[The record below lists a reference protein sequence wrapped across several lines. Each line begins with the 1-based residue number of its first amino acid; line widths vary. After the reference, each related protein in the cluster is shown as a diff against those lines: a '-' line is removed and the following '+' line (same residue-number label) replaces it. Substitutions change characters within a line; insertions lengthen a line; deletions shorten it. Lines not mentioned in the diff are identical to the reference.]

1 MNFQEMIQAL
11 LNFWSRQGCIIH
23 QGYDL
28 EVGAGTLNPAT
39 FLRCLGPEPY
49 QTVYVEPSR
58 RPGDGRYG
66 ENPNRVQF
74 YHQMQVIIKPSPFNL
89 QQLYLDSLKEI
100 GIDLSKHDIRF
111 VHDDW
116 ENPTIGAWGLGWEV
130 WADGMEVTQFT
141 YFQAVGGLP
150 VDMVTGEVTYGLERL
165 AMYVQGVDSI
175 FDLKWNEHLTYG
187 DIYKQNERE
196 WSTYNFEASDG
207 EMWHRHFDDFEREAL
222 ALCEKELAIPA
233 YDFVMKASHAFN
245 MLDARGLLS
254 VNERASYIARVRAL
268 AKSSALAYVKMRE
281 GLDFPLRK
289 QEITHTFPSIT
300 KAAPKGNP
308 QEKETFLLEI
318 GVEELPATFVPI
330 GMHHLKSAV
339 CKLLEEHK
347 LSHGK
352 IETFGTPRRLAILIQ
367 ELAGGTESKRVERKG
382 PSQKAAFDPTGAPTK
397 AGMGFFSSIG
407 IEPPTLDQVQSGKH
421 QQLELREV
429 KGEQYLFADME
440 VPGICTRTLFAE
452 KLESL
457 ICGLDFPKK
466 MRWNTLPL
474 EFPRPLKWLVSLYG
488 NEVIPFTISVYV
500 SGRTTFGHWNLAPQG
515 IELPYADHYVERL
528 RLAHVMVDPKE
539 RETFI
544 LKWMQKQGL
553 RHAEESRVLHQV
565 VHLVEWPF
573 PLIGDFDAQYLE
585 VPKEVLMSEMVE
597 HQKYFP
603 CLDPKGELE
612 PRFVVVSNNT
622 PTDLIKH
629 GHEKA
634 LSPRLADGMFLFKED
649 LETPYPEFEKKLER
663 VTYHAKLGSM
673 AQKVGRLEK
682 LALYLQKTLA
692 ISTPEQTK
700 KAAHLCKADLVT
712 ELVGEFPELQG
723 TIGRIYAQ
731 KHKED
736 SDVSAAIEEH
746 WMPKGEK
753 APLPQTETGII
764 MALADKIDT
773 LLTHFAIGLKPT
785 SSSDPYALRRQALGL
800 LKIAIEHKL
809 SLPLQEIFQVSL
821 KSIAEDLGS
830 HPDKNV
836 LEDVFAFIKQRARIL
851 LEDYG
856 YAKEAIESVL
866 STHFEDPYELM
877 LKLEALK
884 NLNESGEILEVYN
897 RMRKLLSSQRELP
910 STQKLNPSLFEQ
922 TQEKEL
928 FNLFDQ
934 HKNEVTKALKARE
947 YPNYFEGLRRFA
959 TPTHAFF
966 DHVKVMADQENIK
979 INRLALVHEVKGL
992 FDLFC
997 DFSRL

>member
-28 EVGAGTLNPAT
+28 ECGAGTLNPAT

-150 VDMVTGEVTYGLERL
+150 VDMVTGEITYGLERL

-187 DIYKQNERE
+187 DIYKRNEKE
-196 WSTYNFEASDG
+196 WSEYNFEASNG
-207 EMWHRHFDDFEREAL
+207 EMWHRHFDDFEKEAL
-222 ALCEKELAIPA
+222 ALCERKLSIPA

-254 VNERASYIARVRAL
+254 VNERAHYISRVRAL
-268 AKSSALAYVKMRE
+268 AKNAATAYVEMRE
-281 GLDFPLRK
+281 EQNFPLLK
-289 QEITHTFPSIT
+289 QKVIHTFPSAEKT
-300 KAAPKGNP
+300 SPKGDP
-308 QEKETFLLEI
+308 LEKDTFLLEI
-318 GVEELPATFVPI
+318 GVEELPATFVSI
-330 GMHHLKSAV
+330 GMCHLKRAV
-339 CKLLEEHK
+339 VKLLEENR

-352 IETFGTPRRLAILIQ
+352 IDVYGTPRRLAILIQ
-367 ELAGGTESKRVERKG
+367 ELAAGTDPKQVERRG
-382 PSQKAAFDPTGAPTK
+382 PSKKAAFDATGAPTK
-397 AGMGFFSSIG
+397 AGMGFFNSLGLDAPSLDA
-407 IEPPTLDQVQSGKH
+407 IESGKH
-421 QQLELREV
+421 PELQLREV
-429 KGEQYLFADME
+429 KGEYYLFADMQ
-440 VPGICTRTLFAE
+440 VSGICTRTLLAE
-452 KLESL
+452 NLERL
-457 ICGLDFPKK
+457 IATLDFPKK
-466 MRWNTLPL
+466 MRWNTLSL
-474 EFPRPLKWLVSLYG
+474 EFPRPLKWLVALYG
-488 NEVIPFTISVYV
+488 NEVIPFALSLYV
-500 SGRTTFGHWNLAPQG
+500 SGRTTYGHWNLAPEG
-515 IELPYADHYVERL
+515 FELPHADHYLERL

-539 RETFI
+539 REKAI
-544 LKWMQKQGL
+544 LDWMKEQGV
-553 RHAEESRVLHQV
+553 RHAEENRVLPQV

-573 PLIGDFDAQYLE
+573 PLIGEFDTRYLE
-585 VPKEVLMSEMVE
+585 APKEVLMSEMVE

-603 CLDPKGELE
+603 CLNMQGELE
-612 PRFVVVSNNT
+612 SRFVIVSNNT
-622 PTDLIKH
+622 PTPLIKQ

-634 LSPRLADGMFLFKED
+634 LSPRLADGMFLFQDD
-649 LETPYPEFEKKLER
+649 LETPFPEFEKKLER
-663 VTYHAKLGSM
+663 VIYHAKLGTM
-673 AQKVGRLEK
+673 AQKTTRLEK
-682 LALYLQKTLA
+682 LALHLQKTLGL
-692 ISTPEQTK
+692 STENQVK
-700 KAAHLCKADLVT
+700 RAAHLCKADLVT

-736 SDVSAAIEEH
+736 AEVAAAIEEH

-753 APLPQTETGII
+753 APLPNTPTGVVV
-764 MALADKIDT
+764 ALADKIDT
-773 LLTHFAIGLKPT
+773 LLSHFAIGLKPT

-800 LKIAIEHKL
+800 LKIVIEHKL
-809 SLPLQEIFQVSL
+809 SLPLQEVFQVSL
-821 KSIAEDLGS
+821 KSIAEDLGA
-830 HPDKNV
+830 HPDKKV
-836 LEDVFAFIKQRARIL
+836 LEEVFAFIVQRARIL

-856 YAKEAIESVL
+856 YTKESIESVL
-866 STHFEDPYELM
+866 STQFDDAYELK

-884 NLNESGEILEVYN
+884 SLSAPEEILEVYN
-897 RMRKLLSSQRELP
+897 RMRKLLSSQKELP
-910 STQKLNPSLFEQ
+910 DQTGLNPSLLEEP
-922 TQEKEL
+922 QEKEL
-928 FNLFDQ
+928 FTLFDQ
-934 HKNEVTKALKARE
+934 QKDIVREALKARE
-947 YPNYFEGLRRFA
+947 FKDYFEGLRRFA
-959 TPTHAFF
+959 SPTHAFF
-966 DHVKVMADQENIK
+966 DHVKVMADQENVK
-979 INRLALVHEVKGL
+979 ANRLALVQQVKDL
-992 FDLFC
+992 FDPFC